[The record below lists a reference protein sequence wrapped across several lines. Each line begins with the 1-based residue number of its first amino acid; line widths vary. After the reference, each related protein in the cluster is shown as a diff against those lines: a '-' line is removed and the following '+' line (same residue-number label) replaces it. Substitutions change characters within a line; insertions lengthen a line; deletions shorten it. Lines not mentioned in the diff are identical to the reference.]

1 MKGNSN
7 ELLILFPFLQ
17 DIHDI
22 IDVRLTKDT
31 NIEILNTLIP
41 ENFNLNK
48 YSFLYFEK
56 HIDYTDRETKL
67 LSIYNYIECLI
78 YDMKKKKIIFDYLL
92 ILEF

>member
-1 MKGNSN
+1 M
-7 ELLILFPFLQ
+7 LLSFLQ
-17 DIHDI
+17 DIHDVI
-22 IDVRLTKDT
+22 EVRLTKNT
-31 NIEILNTLIP
+31 NIKLLNTLIP

-78 YDMKKKKIIFDYLL
+78 YDMKKK
-92 ILEF
+92 